1 MKYQS
6 KSIKTVFN
14 NHRNELYM
22 FLQRRDQFDQL
33 KAKVSEIL
41 DSDELKGNESVV
53 EAKNI
58 FNNCSNNFNRY
69 TSTLV
74 TYLTGIKAGI

>member
-14 NHRNELYM
+14 SHRNELYM
-22 FLQRRDQFDQL
+22 CLQRRDQL